1 MDQNQDIS
9 DLMTEEEK
17 RDIKESGK
25 SKKKKKKF
33 DPWYDQGDN
42 FVPPILAQYL
52 MTETPYIYDRNTLYY
67 YRNGYYQPDGD
78 RYIKSRSISLMG
90 DDYRDRHGT
99 ELARYVENML
109 WNPNHI
115 LDREAAYIN
124 LENGV
129 LDWMANPP
137 QLLPHNPKYLT
148 SIRIPIHYDPNA
160 TCPEIEQFLA
170 EVLPDDCLDLAYEIF
185 GYCLIPNT
193 QFQKAF
199 MLTGEGD
206 NGKSVFLTLLQAF
219 IGAKNCCAESIQDLA
234 DNRFRIASLV
244 GKLVNIFP
252 DLSSKPLDDT
262 SIFKA
267 LVSGDVIAA
276 ERKGEQSF
284 ELKNYARMIF
294 SANKLPPTKD
304 LSHGFFKRWCI
315 IRFPNQFPEG
325 SPKRDPAKQDK
336 VTRPAEL
343 SGLLNLAISGLVRL
357 FTQRAFSKPQSTER
371 QLQGYRYEND
381 NVLIFFDEC
390 CQPVIGAKISKD
402 QLYSAYEKWC
412 DGGGFRNISRMNFN
426 KHIKTMFPH
435 VTEDTNGIRKW
446 IGIALN
452 ESEHPETAP

>member
-9 DLMTEEEK
+9 QLLTAEE
-17 RDIKESGK
+17 RQAILESG
-25 SKKKKKKF
+25 SSANSI
-33 DPWYDQGDN
+33 PYWYTEKGALI
-42 FVPPILAQYL
+42 PPILAQYL
-52 MTETPYIYDRNTLYY
+52 MTATAYIFDRNTLYHY
-67 YRNGYYQPDGD
+67 HDGYYKPNGD
-78 RYIKSRSISLMG
+78 RYIKNRAITLMG
-90 DDYRDRHGT
+90 DKYRDSHGT
-99 ELARYVENML
+99 ELCRYIESSL
-109 WNPNHI
+109 WSPEQV
-115 LDREAAYIN
+115 LDKDAKTIN

-137 QLLPHNPKYLT
+137 RLLPHDPKYLS
-148 SIRIPIHYDPNA
+148 SIRIPVRYDPDA
-160 TCPEIEQFLA
+160 TCPEIEQFLT
-170 EVLPDDCLDLAYEIF
+170 EILPDDCLDLAYEIF

-193 QFQKAF
+193 TFQKAF

-206 NGKSVFLTLLQAF
+206 NGKSVFLSLLQTF
-219 IGAKNCCAESIQDLA
+219 IGAKNCCAESVQDLS

-284 ELKNYARMIF
+284 EFKNYARMIF

-325 SPKRDPAKQDK
+325 SPKRDPGKLDK
-336 VTRPAEL
+336 VTRPTEL
-343 SGLLNLAISGLVRL
+343 SGLLNLAVAGLARL

-381 NVLIFFDEC
+381 NVLIFFDERC
-390 CQPVIGAKISKD
+390 VSDPGAKISKE
-402 QLYSAYEKWC
+402 QLYTAYERWC
-412 DGGGFRNISRMNFN
+412 EGGGFRNISRMNFN
-426 KHIKTMFPH
+426 KHIKTVFPH
-435 VTEDTNGIRKW
+435 VKEDTNGTRKW
-446 IGIALN
+446 VGIALIVEPDN
-452 ESEHPETAP
+452 TETGS